1 MHTYETTF
9 SLINFY
15 QQISKTLA
23 GADRKDLMRKL
34 PKFIY
39 DEEKALEVR
48 SHPSLVDPIFPL
60 SLTRMF

>member
-1 MHTYETTF
+1 MHWTNETTF

-48 SHPSLVDPIFPL
+48 SHPCLVDPIFPL
-60 SLTRMF
+60 SL